1 MLAHLKINDEC
12 YAEVQNFFSDLAV
25 CVLCIIKIFPL
36 YKYHTE
42 FEITTSNCLMV
53 DIEEVED
60 ERAVFGDQHL

>member
-1 MLAHLKINDEC
+1 MLRKGPD
-12 YAEVQNFFSDLAV
+12 QFFVRMKSDLAV
-25 CVLCIIKIFPL
+25 CVLCIIKTFPL